1 MPLTETWKLSTS
13 IFKFRQ
19 VKQTK
24 KLLLFVVYILAMFH
38 IYKTSQK
45 LFNKVTSQSGAK
57 MSVCFAFFAGAP
69 QYFYT
74 LGCLMKDRRMN
85 ENSCP
90 QNFWLI
96 FTPCKVLCYRTPTIY
111 TFFVSHYNFG
121 QVYKLL
127 FDKKQRWKLAV
138 CTLNCQLLWEKW
150 ISKGKSLSE
159 AFIFASTNP
168 NYDKRLFIELQV

>member
-1 MPLTETWKLSTS
+1 MFINKPKIIQKSHILKWC
-13 IFKFRQ
+13 RN
-19 VKQTK
+19 VR
-24 KLLLFVVYILAMFH
+24 LF
-38 IYKTSQK
+38 
-45 LFNKVTSQSGAK
+45 
-57 MSVCFAFFAGAP
+57 CFFAGAP

-74 LGCLMKDRRMN
+74 LGCLMKYRRMN

-127 FDKKQRWKLAV
+127 FDKKQRWKLAL

-150 ISKGKSLSE
+150 ISTGKSLSE

-168 NYDKRLFIELQV
+168 QYDKRLFIELQV

>member
-1 MPLTETWKLSTS
+1 MVLKCP
-13 IFKFRQ
+13 F
-19 VKQTK
+19 V
-24 KLLLFVVYILAMFH
+24 LLFLLEHPNISTYI
-38 IYKTSQK
+38 
-45 LFNKVTSQSGAK
+45 
-57 MSVCFAFFAGAP
+57 
-69 QYFYT
+69 
-74 LGCLMKDRRMN
+74 LGCLMKYRRMN
-85 ENSCP
+85 ENNCP

-168 NYDKRLFIELQV
+168 QYDDRLFFELQVQYMKNPSSEHVVYRNCFRHSEQFFYTTCSPHILQK